1 MKSPLLVSLLTIFSV
16 SHPAPSSSPS
26 SSSSSSCLSH
36 HHNSS
41 SVRISPL
48 VLAGVLAGAGPHC
61 HHCFTLLQDGQ
72 PVLQVGHHQQ
82 RVVWYGEDCD
92 IAGLLESGGRVWR
105 GVYREISQPGGE
117 SRQSQVLLLSGT
129 SL

>member
-16 SHPAPSSSPS
+16 SHPAPSSS

-36 HHNSS
+36 HLNSS
-41 SVRISPL
+41 SVRISPV

-72 PVLQVGHHQQ
+72 PVLQVGHLQ
-82 RVVWYGEDCD
+82 RLVSYGEDC
-92 IAGLLESGGRVWR
+92 
-105 GVYREISQPGGE
+105 
-117 SRQSQVLLLSGT
+117 
-129 SL
+129 